1 MTSLSFPDINVWLAL
16 LLEDHTHRRIAL
28 EWWDTGEA
36 DSIAFCRITQL
47 GVLRLLTTPAAMNGK
62 PLTMNAAWKAHD
74 RLYRDPRVVFL
85 PEPASLEEPLRRLAS
100 GGAASSSKNRWAPK
114 LWAEGYLA
122 AFASR
127 SGATLVTFDRALAS
141 RSGNSVLL
149 E

>member
-16 LLEDHTHRRIAL
+16 LLADHTHRRTAL
-28 EWWDTGEA
+28 DWWDTGVP

-74 RLYRDPRVVFL
+74 RLHQDPRVFFL
-85 PEPASLEEPLRRLAS
+85 AEPASLEEPLRRLAS
-100 GGAASSSKNRWAPK
+100 GGAASPK
-114 LWAEGYLA
+114 LWADSYLT

-141 RSGNSVLL
+141 RSENSLLL

>member
-1 MTSLSFPDINVWLAL
+1 LTAFPDINVWLAL
-16 LLEDHTHRRIAL
+16 LMADHIHRRAAL
-28 EWWDTGEA
+28 DWWDNGEA

-74 RLYRDPRVVFL
+74 RLYQDARVVFL
-85 PEPASLEEPLRRLAS
+85 AEPASLEEPLRRLAS
-100 GGAASSSKNRWAPK
+100 GGAASPN
-114 LWAEGYLA
+114 LWADAYLT

-127 SGATLVTFDRALAS
+127 SGATLVTCDRALAS
-141 RSGNSVLL
+141 RSDDSLLL